1 MTKVRCEFTNYTN
14 NKRCKHKFVMTQG
27 NSLLHKYNNKHYCLQ
42 HINNININDV
52 KLGFKYK
59 NAALLIQKNY
69 RGYKIRKILKNV
81 YKKLPCDIQSY
92 IINKYVREEYY
103 NKKFNKSLEKVINNK
118 LSKEIDI
125 IDGCLQVS
133 HENFIN
139 YISDNDKKII
149 NYYYLCNKYK
159 KLINEENFMDMKKII
174 NKFRYCIRIFY
185 SEFYITNYINNEI
198 FRYYFKLKNIYYK
211 CEAYL
216 YPYSL

>member
-1 MTKVRCEFTNYTN
+1 MTKLRCEFINSTN

-59 NAALLIQKNY
+59 NSALLIQKNY

-92 IINKYVREEYY
+92 IINKFVREEYY

-159 KLINEENFMDMKKII
+159 KLINETNFMDMKKII
-174 NKFRYCIRIFY
+174 NKFRYCVRIFY
-185 SEFYITNYINNEI
+185 SEFYITNYIDNEI

>member
-1 MTKVRCEFTNYTN
+1 MTKIRCEFINSTN
-14 NKRCKHKFVMTQG
+14 NKRCKHKFVMTRG

-103 NKKFNKSLEKVINNK
+103 NKKFNKSLQKVINNK

-125 IDGCLQVS
+125 INNCLKVS
-133 HENFIN
+133 YENFIN

-149 NYYYLCNKYK
+149 NYYYLCNKYR
-159 KLINEENFMDMKKII
+159 KLINEENFMNMKKII
-174 NKFRYCIRIFY
+174 NQFRYYVRIFY